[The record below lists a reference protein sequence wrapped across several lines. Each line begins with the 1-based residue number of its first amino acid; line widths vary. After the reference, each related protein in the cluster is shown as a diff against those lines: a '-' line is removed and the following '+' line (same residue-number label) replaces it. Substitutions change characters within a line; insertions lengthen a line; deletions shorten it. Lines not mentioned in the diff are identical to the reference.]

1 MIDDPSQAAPNVDA
15 AYAAALD
22 TAMNAPTPQA
32 RAKAVDEMEAL
43 ARQQVETADAAVSH
57 GEPQEGFEA
66 PTSGLAYHFEQNLP
80 PGVEIVDEAALGA
93 FKSGLAATGMPAELG
108 NAAFGDVARLEGQG
122 AFTNESTYVE
132 ACETCRAQIER
143 VHGEGAKSLI
153 ADALAWIDDAVRAN
167 PSLEDAATMAL
178 ASPLAIQAAAN
189 MRRHGGRKG

>member
-1 MIDDPSQAAPNVDA
+1 MNDDPPQTAPDVEA
-15 AYAAALD
+15 AYAAPLD

-43 ARQQVETADAAVSH
+43 AKQQAETADPTVSH
-57 GEPQEGFEA
+57 EGLQVGFEA
-66 PTSGLAYHFEQNLP
+66 QTSGLAYQFEQNLP
-80 PGVEIVDEAALGA
+80 PGVEVVDATALGA

-122 AFTNESTYVE
+122 AFTNEATYVE

-143 VHGEGAKSLI
+143 VHGKGAKSLI
-153 ADALAWIDDAVRAN
+153 ADALAWLDDAVRAN